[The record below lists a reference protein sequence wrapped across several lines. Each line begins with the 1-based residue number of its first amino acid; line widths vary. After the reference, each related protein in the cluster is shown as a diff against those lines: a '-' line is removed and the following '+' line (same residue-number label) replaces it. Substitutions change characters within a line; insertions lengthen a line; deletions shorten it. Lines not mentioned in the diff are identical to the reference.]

1 MQGRWAEGMLV
12 AAVPS
17 AQGLQDWARLI
28 WFWTPQGPICPGR
41 RFWRVPLLPLWGPS
55 LHPDK
60 SMQRPLEMPSA
71 HLDFIYGKK
80 KRKPAREASQP

>member
-1 MQGRWAEGMLV
+1 MQGQWAEGMPV
-12 AAVPS
+12 AAMPS
-17 AQGLQDWARLI
+17 GQGLQDWAQLI
-28 WFWTPQGPICPGR
+28 GFWTPQGPTCPRR

-60 SMQRPLEMPSA
+60 SMQRPLEIPSA
-71 HLDFIYGKK
+71 HLDFIYGKR